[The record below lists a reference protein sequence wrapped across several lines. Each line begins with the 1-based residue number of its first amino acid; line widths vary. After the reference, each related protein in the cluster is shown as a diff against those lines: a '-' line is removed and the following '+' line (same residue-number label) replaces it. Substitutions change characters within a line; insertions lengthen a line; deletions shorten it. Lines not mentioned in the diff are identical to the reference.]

1 MNFIDKI
8 SSEQLDILKEIGNI
22 GAGHA
27 ATALSMMLNKKIDM
41 KVPSVRIMTFDE
53 MIDMAGGAENVV
65 ASVYLRIE
73 GEAPSNMFFVLPLT
87 QGNKYI
93 QQLICDP
100 NFSFDNPPYDEMAI
114 SALQE
119 LGNILASNYISSL
132 SDFTGLDL
140 HSSVPA
146 VCVDML
152 GAIISYGFI
161 ELSAFSDYVIV
172 IDTALNEA
180 NDDNARSVDGH
191 FFLIPDPESFEIM
204 FHSLGVALNE

>member
-8 SSEQLDILKEIGNI
+8 SIQHLDILKEIGNI

-27 ATALSMMLNKKIDM
+27 ATALSTIMNKKIDM
-41 KVPSVRIMTFDE
+41 KVPCVRIMTFDE
-53 MIDMAGGAENVV
+53 MIEMAGGAENVV

-73 GEAPSNMFFVLPLT
+73 GEAPSNMFFVLPIS

-93 QQLICDP
+93 QQLIGDP
-100 NFSFDNPPYDEMAI
+100 NFSIDQPPYDEMAI

-119 LGNILASNYISSL
+119 LGNILAGNYISSL

-140 HSSVPA
+140 HPSVPA

-161 ELSAFSDYVIV
+161 ELSAYSDYVIV
-172 IDTALNEA
+172 IDTAMSETQDENV
-180 NDDNARSVDGH
+180 RSVDGH
-191 FFLIPDPESFEIM
+191 FFLLPDPESFEIM
-204 FHSLGVALNE
+204 FRSLGVALDG

>member
-8 SSEQLDILKEIGNI
+8 SIQHLDILKEIGNI

-27 ATALSMMLNKKIDM
+27 ATALSTIMNKKIDM
-41 KVPSVRIMTFDE
+41 KVPCVRIMTFDE
-53 MIDMAGGAENVV
+53 MIEMAGGAENVV
-65 ASVYLRIE
+65 VSVYFRIE
-73 GEAPSNMFFVLPLT
+73 GEAPSNMFFVLPIS

-93 QQLICDP
+93 QQLIGDA
-100 NFSFDNPPYDEMAI
+100 NFSFDQPPYDEMAI

-161 ELSAFSDYVIV
+161 ELSAYSDYVIV
-172 IDTALNEA
+172 IDTAMSETQDENV
-180 NDDNARSVDGH
+180 RSVDGH
-191 FFLIPDPESFEIM
+191 FFLLPDPESFEIM
-204 FHSLGVALNE
+204 FRSLGVALDG